1 MKKEDSMRREYDM
14 GKGRRGLLFGKVDT
28 NNVLALEDE
37 AAINEAID
45 SEFHVLESNL
55 VRIESL
61 RPRLSELDSDTRKA
75 LAKRLANAT
84 AKLDEMAIPE

>member
-1 MKKEDSMRREYDM
+1 MINKRLRSDIPTVTAQEDDA
-14 GKGRRGLLFGKVDT
+14 GID
-28 NNVLALEDE
+28 
-37 AAINEAID
+37 EAID

-61 RPRLSELDSDTRKA
+61 RPRLSELDSAKRKA
-75 LAKRLANAT
+75 LAKRLADAK